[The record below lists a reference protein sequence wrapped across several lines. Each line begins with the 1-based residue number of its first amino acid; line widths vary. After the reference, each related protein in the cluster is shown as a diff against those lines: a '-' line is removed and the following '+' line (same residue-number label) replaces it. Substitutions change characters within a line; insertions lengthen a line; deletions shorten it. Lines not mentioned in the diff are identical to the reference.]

1 MDPIKTKA
9 VRKWLTNSYYRPS
22 AVSLVNALYS
32 RRLFGS
38 TNNYIKIRI
47 EIV

>member
-9 VRKWLTNSYYRPS
+9 AKWLTNLLDIRPS
-22 AVSLVNALYS
+22 AVVLNALHS
-32 RRLFGS
+32 RRLFVS